1 MSMERKTK
9 TGKRNY
15 RKALCTVFAMVILAL
30 LGTCLPISG
39 LTKVKAEEE
48 TTATVTAPNAVT
60 ASFKWETNSLEADT
74 AAYVYVLKAKTGNT
88 IKVGTA
94 AVQMTKAAGAEKAS
108 VTLEELGIKKAKNDI
123 YLYVCDKEFEAEGSS
138 ISANFEI
145 KASAA
150 KKITAKIDYTKA
162 DGEELNVITVTVID
176 TSGKEV
182 SNPVI
187 YWSTEAKG
195 TYFEANDDETSTTRK
210 YSEGTEFAPNG
221 FDGRTLKEMLAGGST
236 IYIKVKGVDGASGTA
251 QLSSLPVKVKIPKQ
265 GKAPNAKIDVK
276 KDTISIKNG
285 FDFGY
290 TTKEKDGSYGDICW
304 FTILP
309 NLSGAQIKEAEASIV
324 PTTHYIPLDKKDKN
338 AGKEVTVQDGEDSVK
353 KFSYTDYKFKS
364 LSIDTLLSEAGEP
377 EDGYYYIAIRK
388 SATDKKPASAIQY
401 IDLKVQAGMP
411 LVYTQENVKDE
422 FLVATSTDLKK
433 NPLKIGTIL
442 PNPGSISG
450 ESISGAATDGYAE
463 SFRVITSIS
472 GGTIVDADEDGSSF
486 EYVVVNQKDLDATG
500 NKAIDMSTL
509 SWKKLDPAKTKFT
522 EKLKGKYK
530 LKDGTSV
537 SAEIKMESGQAENG
551 IAKTYILV
559 RRAGIKA
566 SSIRASEYIK
576 LYMAKQGKT
585 YSLYSTVDNGARAYK
600 YRIKFVKYQ
609 ETAGTGEEEK
619 SYAWG
624 LTDAVEP
631 IAVWLAPGDTKY
643 VTLPK
648 VENAKLFNAE
658 IGEDEGKTI
667 YELANAESGEVTLED
682 DAEHKGKYMISSD
695 AGTSDEIVE
704 YIAVRELANVKIV
717 AEITDSVSGSATA
730 GSKETKTL
738 VTIINGKSS
747 ISGDDTI
754 YYVGEDVT
762 LENIADPTTTKEN
775 CTIEI
780 SEDMPEEANVD
791 VDDGT
796 TGTHTYGF
804 AINKAEE
811 MVITIPFVL
820 KDQETNNQNQGGSEE
835 PGEPQAPEPTKYT
848 VTFTTPQITEKVT
861 GRSYKFNVS
870 EVKASGN
877 EISSGMQVIS
887 ETKITVKL
895 LYTWSAGRDEI
906 EELYVNGFKA
916 EYKSRSGSGQY
927 TDTYSVDIIITKSIS
942 LEITGIK
949 FKGGSMHAN

>member
-1 MSMERKTK
+1 
-9 TGKRNY
+9 
-15 RKALCTVFAMVILAL
+15 MVILAL

-39 LTKVKAEEE
+39 LTKIKAEEE

-60 ASFKWETNSLEADT
+60 ASFKWETNSVEADT

-88 IKVGTA
+88 IKVGTS
-94 AVQMTKAAGAEKAS
+94 AVQMTKAAGADKAS
-108 VTLEELGIKKAKNDI
+108 VTLEELGIKKAKNDV

-162 DGEELNVITVTVID
+162 DGEELNVITATVID

-195 TYFEANDDETSTTRK
+195 TYFEVNDDETSTTRK

-221 FDGRTLKEMLAGGST
+221 FDGRTLKEMLSGGST

-338 AGKEVTVQDGEDSVK
+338 AGKEVTVQAGEDSVK

-388 SATDKKPASAIQY
+388 SATDKKPASAIQF

-411 LVYTQENVKDE
+411 LVYTQENVKGV
-422 FLVATSTDLKK
+422 FLVTTTTDMKK

-463 SFRVITSIS
+463 SFKVITSIS
-472 GGTIVDADEDGSSF
+472 GGTIVGADEDGSSF

-509 SWKKLDPAKTKFT
+509 SWKKLDPAKTKFN

-559 RRAGIKA
+559 RRVGVKA

-609 ETAGTGEEEK
+609 ETAGTGEGEK

-624 LTDAVEP
+624 LTDAVEH

-648 VENAKLFNAE
+648 VENAKLFNANSTN
-658 IGEDEGKTI
+658 TI
-667 YELANAESGEVTLED
+667 YELANAESGEVTLEEGENKD
-682 DAEHKGKYMISSD
+682 KYKIESPES
-695 AGTSDEIVE
+695 TSGEIVE
-704 YIAVRELANVKIV
+704 YIAIRELANVKIV
-717 AEITDSVSGSATA
+717 AEITDSVSGSSTA

-738 VTIINGKSS
+738 VTITNGKSS

-754 YYVGEDVT
+754 YYVGEHVS
-762 LENIADPTTTKEN
+762 LENIEDPSATKED
-775 CTIEI
+775 CMIEI
-780 SEDMPEEANVD
+780 GDTMPEGVEVEEGAL
-791 VDDGT
+791 
-796 TGTHTYGF
+796 GTHTYTFRTETLDNIIKIPFKQSSYDDSYPRQKVYLAPVNHATVTLSYSKYMSDENGERTESEVLKEGETAKWLF
-804 AINKAEE
+804 NARIYINIEAESGYVLDKIIYQNTAIPEE
-811 MVITIPFVL
+811 PNGHSLTPDQGTNDKYSFTTGENGDGSIGDITITVL
-820 KDQETNNQNQGGSEE
+820 
-835 PGEPQAPEPTKYT
+835 
-848 VTFTTPQITEKVT
+848 
-861 GRSYKFNVS
+861 
-870 EVKASGN
+870 
-877 EISSGMQVIS
+877 M
-887 ETKITVKL
+887 
-895 LYTWSAGRDEI
+895 
-906 EELYVNGFKA
+906 
-916 EYKSRSGSGQY
+916 KS
-927 TDTYSVDIIITKSIS
+927 
-942 LEITGIK
+942 
-949 FKGGSMHAN
+949 N

>member
-9 TGKRNY
+9 TGKRNF
-15 RKALCTVFAMVILAL
+15 RSVLCTVFAMVILAL

-39 LTKVKAEEE
+39 LTKIKAEEE

-60 ASFKWETNSLEADT
+60 ASFKWETNSVEADT

-88 IKVGTA
+88 IKVGTS
-94 AVQMTKAAGAEKAS
+94 AVQMTKAAGADKAS
-108 VTLEELGIKKAKNDI
+108 VTLEELGIKKAKNDV

-162 DGEELNVITVTVID
+162 DGEELNVITATVID

-195 TYFEANDDETSTTRK
+195 TYFEVNDDETSTTRK

-309 NLSGAQIKEAEASIV
+309 NLSGVQIKEAEASIV

-338 AGKEVTVQDGEDSVK
+338 AGKEVTVQAGEDSVK

-388 SATDKKPASAIQY
+388 SATDKKPASAIQF

-411 LVYTQENVKDE
+411 LVYTQENVKGV
-422 FLVATSTDLKK
+422 FLVTTTTDMKK

-486 EYVVVNQKDLDATG
+486 EYAVVNQKDLDATG

-559 RRAGIKA
+559 RRVGVKA

-609 ETAGTGEEEK
+609 ETAGTGEGEK

-624 LTDAVEP
+624 LTDAVEH

-648 VENAKLFNAE
+648 VENAKLFNANSTN
-658 IGEDEGKTI
+658 TI
-667 YELANAESGEVTLED
+667 YELANAESGEVTLEEGENKD
-682 DAEHKGKYMISSD
+682 KYKIESPES
-695 AGTSDEIVE
+695 TSGEIVE
-704 YIAVRELANVKIV
+704 YIAIRELANVKIV
-717 AEITDSVSGSATA
+717 AEITDSVSGSSTA

-738 VTIINGKSS
+738 VTITNGKSS

-754 YYVGEDVT
+754 YYVGEHVS
-762 LENIADPTTTKEN
+762 LENIEDPSATKED
-775 CTIEI
+775 CMIEI
-780 SEDMPEEANVD
+780 GDTMPEGVEVEEGAL
-791 VDDGT
+791 
-796 TGTHTYGF
+796 GTHTYTFRTETLDNIIKIPFKQSSYDDSYPRQKVYLAPVNHATVTLSYSKYMSDENGERTESEVLKEGETAKWLF
-804 AINKAEE
+804 NARIYINIEAESGYVLDKIIYQNTAIPEE
-811 MVITIPFVL
+811 PNGHSLTPDQGTNDKYSFTTGENGDGSIGDITITVL
-820 KDQETNNQNQGGSEE
+820 
-835 PGEPQAPEPTKYT
+835 
-848 VTFTTPQITEKVT
+848 
-861 GRSYKFNVS
+861 
-870 EVKASGN
+870 
-877 EISSGMQVIS
+877 M
-887 ETKITVKL
+887 
-895 LYTWSAGRDEI
+895 
-906 EELYVNGFKA
+906 
-916 EYKSRSGSGQY
+916 KS
-927 TDTYSVDIIITKSIS
+927 
-942 LEITGIK
+942 
-949 FKGGSMHAN
+949 N